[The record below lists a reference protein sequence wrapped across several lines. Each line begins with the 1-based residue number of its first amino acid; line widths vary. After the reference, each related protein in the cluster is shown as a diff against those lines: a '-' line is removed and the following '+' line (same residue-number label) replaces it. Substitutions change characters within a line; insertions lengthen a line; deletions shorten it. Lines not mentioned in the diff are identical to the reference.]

1 MQASAQPRTLARAR
15 PDGRIVTKTP
25 TKGEEKTTN
34 EFLGSAPSANKQP
47 KLTAR
52 RPSSTMTAEREAIDV
67 QIDRAFA
74 IMLRIPECIAT
85 CFEQRSQPNDIK
97 PSKR

>member
-1 MQASAQPRTLARAR
+1 
-15 PDGRIVTKTP
+15 
-25 TKGEEKTTN
+25 
-34 EFLGSAPSANKQP
+34 
-47 KLTAR
+47 
-52 RPSSTMTAEREAIDV
+52 MTAEREAIDV